1 MLAILGLAMVI
12 LVVVWSQRKK
22 TARSEVN
29 RLIQHGGLPADPD
42 LAESAIGWFQRRVG
56 MLTMGYLLGI
66 LVGGVVLLF
75 SGRAFRFGPE
85 TGSGAGLGPIV
96 WAFAAAAFIGGGL
109 TLLDAY
115 RAVRRS
121 KVDGPRTATLRPR
134 RLGDY
139 LTPVETAI
147 HYGVVAIPL
156 VCIGLGVG
164 VLSSDNRPARGWL
177 LVASGSVAVLL
188 WGVGLALERMAL
200 RVSQPSGRPA
210 QLLWH
215 EAYRAATLRD
225 LGTAII
231 TVSWL
236 LGASV
241 PSSFEWQGHAMYF
254 GDVAFGLFVVSMG
267 LVLVHSWIP
276 MTPWALR
283 RVRRVA
289 G

>member
-1 MLAILGLAMVI
+1 MLAVLGLAVVI

-29 RLIQHGGLPADPD
+29 RLIRQGGLPADPD
-42 LAESAIGWFQRRVG
+42 LAEAAIGWFQRRVG
-56 MLTMGYLLGI
+56 VLSIGYLLGI

-75 SGRAFRFGPE
+75 SGQAFQFGPDSE
-85 TGSGAGLGPIV
+85 GGSGLGPIV
-96 WAFAAAAFIGGGL
+96 WAFAAASFIGGGA

-188 WGVGLALERMAL
+188 WGAGIALERMAL
-200 RVSQPSGRPA
+200 RVSQSSGRPA
-210 QLLWH
+210 QLLWQ

-241 PSSFEWQGHAMYF
+241 PSSFDWRGHPMYF
-254 GDVAFGLFVVSMG
+254 WDVAFGVFLVSMVLM
-267 LVLVHSWIP
+267 LVNSWIP

-283 RVRRVA
+283 RVRRVV